1 MSFVSPIKEEI
12 LFDLVAVQHPGFFNR
27 PKHLFSYERNM
38 RSTAGMKYKDGDL
51 YYAGGFNGGKAEEFL
66 NFSTSQDTKTELTY
80 QPSQN
85 LRVLKKEPVKP
96 LALRFP
102 KTLADDIAE
111 ISAITGLSMNAICVE
126 LLRPAAKLKLK
137 ELKE

>member
-1 MSFVSPIKEEI
+1 MSKSKFLKLPLSSVEKE
-12 LFDLVAVQHPGFFNR
+12 
-27 PKHLFSYERNM
+27 K
-38 RSTAGMKYKDGDL
+38 
-51 YYAGGFNGGKAEEFL
+51 KAEEFL
-66 NFSTSQDTKTELTY
+66 NFSTSQDTKQTELIY
-80 QPSQN
+80 QPAQN
-85 LRVLKKEPVKP
+85 IRVLKKEPVKP

>member
-1 MSFVSPIKEEI
+1 MSKRKFLKPPLSSLEKE
-12 LFDLVAVQHPGFFNR
+12 
-27 PKHLFSYERNM
+27 K
-38 RSTAGMKYKDGDL
+38 
-51 YYAGGFNGGKAEEFL
+51 KAEEFL

-111 ISAITGLSMNAICVE
+111 ISAITGLSMNAICLE